1 MPRSTFVQQDFF
13 LGVLAVYSAT
23 VAFGRWFPDTDLI
36 AVDAHPASYA
46 TTFKNSS
53 ESALQLYAA
62 SLVIDIIRVL
72 ALSVLE
78 STAFSFAFAED
89 KFEPFSYAFMAF
101 SMIMVTKDLL
111 VLGMMWALPDVH
123 IQAAEKVA
131 ELMPISVMME
141 QGLILAG
148 ALSLAFGLYQWTFA
162 IGRDKR
168 QVIEKEKTN

>member
-13 LGVLAVYSAT
+13 LGVLAVYGAT

-36 AVDAHPASYA
+36 AVDAHPTSYA

-53 ESALQLYAA
+53 ELSLQMYAA
-62 SLVIDIIRVL
+62 SLVVDVVRVL
-72 ALSVLE
+72 ALSILE
-78 STAFSFAFAED
+78 STAFSFAFPD
-89 KFEPFSYAFMAF
+89 DRFEPFSYAFMGF

-111 VLGMMWALPDVH
+111 MLGAVWSSPEVPL
-123 IQAAEKVA
+123 QAAAKVA

-141 QGLILAG
+141 QGLLVVG
-148 ALSLAFGLYQWTFA
+148 AISLAYGLYQWTFA